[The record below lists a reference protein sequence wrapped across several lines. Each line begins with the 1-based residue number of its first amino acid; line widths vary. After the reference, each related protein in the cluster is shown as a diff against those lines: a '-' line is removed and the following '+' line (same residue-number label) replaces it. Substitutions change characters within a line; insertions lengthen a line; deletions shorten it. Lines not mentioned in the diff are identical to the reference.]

1 MLGDH
6 KWDPR
11 NETEKVEYYFFSWE
25 SERVKRMLKS
35 TEMQKFVVRVE
46 SMMKEGY
53 LLSIRSELKIYTKT
67 TVKEIH
73 RKMRVVKGLRWLVR
87 RVIADCVKCRLI
99 EKKTLELR
107 LASHPEARTVLA
119 PCFHSC
125 MIDICSGF
133 KGQTFKRPRVVIK
146 IYALVIVC
154 LLPGATNIMAL
165 EGIETL
171 DVCAALECHSNWY
184 GVPGFV

>member
-99 EKKTLELR
+99 EK
-107 LASHPEARTVLA
+107 
-119 PCFHSC
+119 
-125 MIDICSGF
+125 
-133 KGQTFKRPRVVIK
+133 
-146 IYALVIVC
+146 
-154 LLPGATNIMAL
+154 
-165 EGIETL
+165 
-171 DVCAALECHSNWY
+171 
-184 GVPGFV
+184 